1 MDEVNL
7 HDTPPFIFNEG
18 NVCVS
23 RTGDVIFCYELILPE
38 RHSLSE
44 SNHDELNTIFVRAFK
59 NFEKDTVIHQCNFF
73 AKRKYNTE
81 GLPEKSYLQKT
92 FKAHHSKKST
102 AWHGCY
108 LFFSWTLSDIFD
120 RDTLINPFSKLSNE
134 KEILDKLF
142 NGNFPNWVENAVT
155 YVNSTKKAVLQKLN
169 TEDIE
174 AICRTYFNGLLHGV
188 YTDTEKSTKGQ
199 FKVGG
204 RLTDIYTLHSL
215 KQLPKNV
222 RNVTVDPELSDEG
235 RKFMQGIT
243 EPFGFGIPYDHLVNQ
258 IIFIP
263 AHSKIITDIQ
273 KKQSEFFGSRNFGLN
288 KGPAENLE
296 AFLRKVSDESVGLKL
311 VKAHFN
317 VVVFTDNDKERDD
330 AKQRVRTM
338 FTDKDISPYEPNG
351 NALRGMFVHSFFG
364 FSARIPSRFNF
375 ICDLE
380 MACSLMMPTSGYR
393 SDKEGLWFTDRIFM
407 APIKRDTWD
416 DQKRRIKA
424 RNFFIIAPT
433 GQGKSTLL
441 NHMLYQWLDSEK
453 YKVVLNDLGKSAQNV
468 YRMYKHRSVMLD
480 FVPGLQLGINPFFV
494 EDPAEANG
502 EMILYLNN
510 LINLFHFKGNIP
522 PGGIPQ
528 GHDTCIRA
536 IINSFYENADE
547 YSMATFYKWFQFV
560 HKENRYEAIGV
571 DPGFYEPTKPMGEV
585 LFSLSE
591 FGKEGGL
598 YNYLFQLP
606 KDDRKIFRIT
616 PDVDFAYF
624 EFDRAGEDSLLQA
637 ILQQYSYQATR
648 KVIWEDKS
656 VRGVQIYDEYAKQLK
671 SAQVQASS
679 EYIAQAI
686 RKQNGSCG
694 FVIQSV
700 AQLPKNDTIGSIL
713 DNTSV
718 FYILP
723 TDKTHKETA
732 DRLQLP
738 EHQRFLLDSI
748 QSNFTG
754 DLPYSEVFMLIGKYA
769 TVVRNQLPRE
779 HWFTFQTEGHL
790 YDSIER
796 IYENNSDMAATIE
809 EIKKMNIL

>member
-1 MDEVNL
+1 MNEINL
-7 HDTPPFIFNEG
+7 HDTPPFIYNEG

-23 RTGDVIFCYELILPE
+23 RTGDVIFCYELTLPE

-44 SNHDELNTIFVRAFK
+44 PNYDELNTLFVRAFK

-73 AKRKYNTE
+73 AKRKYNAQ

-92 FKAHHSKKST
+92 FKSHHSNKST

-120 RDTLINPFSKLSNE
+120 RDTLINPFTKLSNE
-134 KEILDKLF
+134 KEILTKLH

-155 YVNSTKKAVLQKLN
+155 YVNSTKKVNLQKLD
-169 TEDIE
+169 THGIE
-174 AICRTYFNGLLHGV
+174 NVCRAYFNGLLQGV
-188 YTDTEKSTKGQ
+188 YTDTEKSSKTQ
-199 FKVGG
+199 FKTGS
-204 RLTDIYTLHSL
+204 RLTDIFTLHSL

-222 RNVTVDPELSDEG
+222 RSIIVDPELSDEG

-243 EPFGFGIPYDHLVNQ
+243 EPFGFGIPYDHVVNQ

-263 AHSKIITDIQ
+263 AHSKIISDIE
-273 KKQSEFFGSRNFGLN
+273 KKQSEFFSSRNFGLN

-296 AFLRKVSDESVGLKL
+296 KFLRRVSDDSVGLKL
-311 VKAHFN
+311 VKSHFN
-317 VVVFTDNDKERDD
+317 VIVFTDNDKERDD

-338 FTDKDISPYEPNG
+338 FTDKDISPYEPTG
-351 NALRGMFVHSFFG
+351 NALKGMFIHSFFG
-364 FSARIPSRFNF
+364 FSARMPARFNF
-375 ICDLE
+375 ICELE
-380 MACSLMMPTSGYR
+380 MACSLMIPTSGYR

-416 DQKRRIKA
+416 DEKRRIKA

-441 NHMLYQWLDSEK
+441 NHMLYQYLDLEN

-480 FVPGLQLGINPFFV
+480 FVPGMPLGINPFHI
-494 EDPAEANG
+494 DDSNDLNAET
-502 EMILYLNN
+502 ILYINK
-510 LINLFHFKGNIP
+510 LINLFHFKGNVP
-522 PGGIPQ
+522 LGGIPQ
-528 GHDTCIRA
+528 GHDTCLRA
-536 IINSFYENADE
+536 IISSFYENADKF
-547 YSMATFYKWFQFV
+547 SMDTFYKWFQFI

-571 DPGFYEPTKPMGEV
+571 EAGSYEPTKPMGEV

-598 YNYLFQLP
+598 YNYLFQTP
-606 KDDRKIFRIT
+606 KDDRKLLRIT
-616 PDVDFAYF
+616 PDIDFAYF

-656 VRGVQIYDEYAKQLK
+656 VKGVQIYDEYAKQLK
-671 SAQVQASS
+671 YPQVQASS

-686 RKQNGSCG
+686 RKQNGACG
-694 FVIQSV
+694 FVIQTV
-700 AQLPKNDTIGSIL
+700 AQLPKNDTIGAIL

-723 TDKTHKETA
+723 TDKTHEETA

-738 EHQRFLLDSI
+738 KHQRFLLDSI

-754 DLPYSEVFMLIGKYA
+754 DLPYAEVFMLIGKYA
-769 TVVRNQLPRE
+769 TVVRNQLPIE
-779 HWFTFQTEGHL
+779 HWYTFQTEGHL
-790 YDSIER
+790 YDTIEN
-796 IYENNSDMAATIE
+796 IYNNNGDMAQTIE
-809 EIKKMNIL
+809 EIKKQNVR